1 MAAEALTSSATPAS
15 GTVAAD
21 TDWERFMTKRLV
33 RLSGN
38 GMAEHPF
45 LVSTRYHG
53 IRYLGEG
60 SFGVV
65 ARARDYLRGDEE
77 IAIKR
82 VHQAFNS
89 ANDARHLLREV
100 RLLRALAHPNLLPLL
115 DIDMPHSYK
124 AWTDVYLVSPL
135 KPYTL
140 SRRLDQY
147 AAQHPGVPL
156 PDDVARNVLT
166 GTLRALKY
174 MHSANVVHRDLKPD
188 NILLD
193 GDWTPFIC
201 DMGLARSI
209 DPEHDGNLSVD
220 VATKPYRAPGMCG
233 GTTLSWRFE
242 YNWLSPTKSPFF
254 IPASF
259 FEADLVS
266 SGLSVCLSFS
276 LSLLPT
282 TFVLDF
288 SPIFHC
294 SLSQSSS

>member
-1 MAAEALTSSATPAS
+1 MASDAVTSSATPAAA
-15 GTVAAD
+15 GTVPRDDD
-21 TDWERFMTKRLV
+21 TRPDWERFMTKRLV

-53 IRYLGEG
+53 LQYLGEG

-65 ARARDYLRGDEE
+65 ARARDYLRGDQE

-100 RLLRALAHPNLLPLL
+100 RLLRALAHPNLLPLF

-147 AAQHPGVPL
+147 AAQHPGVSL
-156 PDDVARNVLT
+156 PDDIARKVLT

-193 GDWTPFIC
+193 ADWTPFIC

-209 DPEHDGNLSVD
+209 DPDHDGNLSVD
-220 VATKPYRAPGMCG
+220 VATKPYRAPG
-233 GTTLSWRFE
+233 TQNTHTFAI
-242 YNWLSPTKSPFF
+242 SPLGPFYIYLLTPIRSFPHSGMF
-254 IPASF
+254 I
-259 FEADLVS
+259 
-266 SGLSVCLSFS
+266 CR
-276 LSLLPT
+276 
-282 TFVLDF
+282 
-288 SPIFHC
+288 
-294 SLSQSSS
+294 